1 MKHYKLY
8 KLKFFSY
15 KKSQQNGNLF
25 STGGSQSHWKN
36 QYYKNISQMFYL
48 ERMYL

>member
-25 STGGSQSHWKN
+25 STGGFSIPLEKT
-36 QYYKNISQMFYL
+36 NIIKIYRKCFI
-48 ERMYL
+48 

>member
-25 STGGSQSHWKN
+25 STGGSSIPLEKN
-36 QYYKNISQMFYL
+36 NIIKIYRKCFI
-48 ERMYL
+48 